1 MRNLG
6 KSSEFIKLLKEFH
19 EDLSDE
25 NVIRRLQIKKELN
38 IDLNEENAFISS
50 NFHNFQMKY
59 PKE

>member
-19 EDLSDE
+19 EDLSYE
-25 NVIRRLQIKKELN
+25 NVIRRLQIKKEIN

-50 NFHNFQMKY
+50 NFRNFQMKY

>member
-19 EDLSDE
+19 EDLSYE

>member
-19 EDLSDE
+19 ENLSYE